1 MKHRRLMVAAVA
13 GGLAALPACSSST
26 HSPAGDVTVTACRA
40 DPGGGRPTADG
51 HITNHTSKASS
62 YAFGVTFDDASGNR
76 VTAGAATVGKVD
88 AGADATWH
96 VTGAT
101 DAKGP
106 LTCKISG
113 VTRAVAP

>member
-1 MKHRRLMVAAVA
+1 MNHRRLMAAAVL

-26 HSPAGDVTVTACRA
+26 HSPASDVTVTTCRA
-40 DPGGGRPTADG
+40 DPGGGRPTAEG
-51 HITNHTSKASS
+51 HITNHTSKAST
-62 YAFGVTFDDASGNR
+62 YAFGVTFNDSSGNR

-88 AGADATWH
+88 AGQDTTWK

-106 LTCKISG
+106 LTCKVNG
-113 VTRAVAP
+113 VSRAVAP